1 MSADARRELGTF
13 LRAHR
18 ETLSPRDI
26 GLRPGGRRRTPGL
39 RREEVA
45 TLSGVGIAWYTWLEQ
60 GRVSASRQ
68 VLESVARTLRLDD
81 DGLRHV
87 LALSGLAAPNLPA
100 DPTLAARM
108 RPILDSWPLSPAL
121 LLDRHFDL
129 LAWNA
134 AYAALWGDPGRIP
147 AERRNLMWVMTGDP
161 RTMGLLRDWEPL
173 AMSVFQHFRGQAGPY
188 LDDVRTGEVYA
199 LLERDRPDLTNWW
212 QCPSVATFSTR
223 DVVVEGPMTFVFS
236 LLHPVEEPGALI
248 LLQTPRNEADRLRM
262 AALTTTATTATA
274 ALAARVDPEPARR

>member
-1 MSADARRELGTF
+1 MSVDARRELGMF

-18 ETLSPRDI
+18 ERLNPQDI

-60 GRVSASRQ
+60 GKVSASKQ
-68 VLESVARTLRLDD
+68 VLESVAKTLRLDG

-87 LALSGLAAPNLPA
+87 LTLSGLAAPNLPA
-100 DPTLAARM
+100 DPLLATRM

-134 AYAALWGDPGRIP
+134 AYTALWGDPEQIP
-147 AERRNLMWVMTGDP
+147 AERRNLMWVMAGDP
-161 RTMGLLRDWEPL
+161 RTRRLLRDWEPL
-173 AMSVFQHFRGQAGPY
+173 AMTVFQQFRGQAGPY

-199 LLERDRPDLTNWW
+199 LLEQDRPDLTHWW
-212 QCPSVATFSTR
+212 QCPSVATLSTR
-223 DVVVEGPMTFVFS
+223 DVVVEGPMTLVFS
-236 LLHPVEEPGALI
+236 LFRPVEEPGALI
-248 LLQTPRNEADRLRM
+248 LLQTPRDEPDRRRM
-262 AALTTTATTATA
+262 AELTADPSRA
-274 ALAARVDPEPARR
+274 A